1 MKKEYVVPESRLIS
15 INIRESIAIASGG
28 ISQVEG
34 AAVIKFTHETD
45 GCRGYYTGVT
55 SAPVK
60 QTSDK
65 FLDYY
70 DELRK
75 YGMEAYFSC
84 FSYNFG

>member
-1 MKKEYVVPESRLIS
+1 MKKEYVVPESKLIA
-15 INIRESIAIASGG
+15 INITESIAAASGG

-45 GCRGYYTGVT
+45 GCRGFYMGVM
-55 SAPVK
+55 SAPVYV
-60 QTSDK
+60 SSND
-65 FLDYY
+65 FLEYY